1 MWCCLLVTLALA
13 WGVAPARA
21 ELTAT
26 NFGLRIEYPI
36 PNKALHV
43 VIQAPGQLWFTA
55 PEANAVGKLTVLSG
69 PNDPLVTYTISY
81 VLLDPG
87 SEPFGLVYHD
97 DAVWFT
103 QRGANKLG
111 RIDVNSQALTEYAIP
126 TPNSEPMGI
135 ARAPD
140 GTLWFT
146 QRGANQLGRFDPT
159 TQTFQAYPL
168 PGNLF
173 TTTEPRL
180 REILVKN
187 NNEIWFTAPGA
198 GAVGNYRVDTDQ
210 FFAVYT
216 LGQARPMD
224 LVLDSSGRLWTTQFE
239 QNALA
244 AYAPGTLSLWTPYP
258 VTTPNSGP
266 VGILF
271 RNNGATWDF
280 WFTENQSGL
289 AGRLTIRPNGQF
301 VKLQE
306 FPLGQGSAPWDIV
319 MDSNNHVWITD
330 QGRNVIIELRP
341 PYLNAIYMPWI
352 ARQ

>member
-1 MWCCLLVTLALA
+1 MWCCLLATLALA
-13 WGVAPARA
+13 WGAAPARA

-26 NFGLRIEYPI
+26 NFGLRIEYRI
-36 PNKALHV
+36 PHKALHV
-43 VIQAPGQLWFTA
+43 VIQEPGQLWFTA

-81 VLLDPG
+81 ILLDPG
-87 SEPFGLVYHD
+87 SEPFDLLYHNN
-97 DAVWFT
+97 AVWFT
-103 QRGANKLG
+103 QRGANRLG
-111 RIDVNSQALTEYAIP
+111 RIDATSHALTEYTIP

-168 PGNLF
+168 SGDLF
-173 TTTEPRL
+173 ITTEPRL

-216 LGQARPMD
+216 LGQARPMG
-224 LVLDSSGRLWTTQFE
+224 LAQDSSGRLWTTQFE

-258 VTTPNSGP
+258 ITTPNSGP
-266 VGILF
+266 VGLLF
-271 RNNGATWDF
+271 RSNGATWDF
-280 WFTENQSGL
+280 WFAENQSGL

-306 FPLGQGSAPWDIV
+306 YPLGQGSAPWDIV
-319 MDSNNHVWITD
+319 MDSNDHVWITD

-341 PYLNAIYMPWI
+341 PYLNSIYMPWI